1 MSYIKF
7 DKRQLT
13 NLGFALRKEFVRT
26 NRSGSYASST
36 VIGCNTRKYHGLLV
50 VPQPNFGDEN
60 HVLLSSLDLTVVQHE
75 ASFNLGIHKYKG
87 GEYNPKGHKYMREY
101 ITDPIPKITYRVG
114 GVVVSVESIFS
125 EKNASMFVRYTLLE
139 ATSKTTF
146 KIKPFLAF
154 RNIHDLTQANAQ
166 ADTSYLGVNNGFRMQ
181 LYNRFTPLYIQF
193 SKAVEYIHS
202 PDWFHDFEY
211 MKEKSRGYACHED
224 LLVPG
229 EFEFNMKKGESII
242 LQASIE
248 EGDASTFA
256 RQFNQQLKKR
266 VPRDSF
272 KNNLINAAQQFLVEK
287 NGKTEIAAG
296 LPWYGSWGRDTFI
309 SLPGLTLALNEE
321 KKFIN
326 ILDTWVEKLS
336 DGFFPNKGNG
346 DKIDYLSADTSLWFF
361 WTLQKY
367 IQFGGKAAFVWKK
380 YAQTMLAVLEAY
392 RKGNPEYGIT
402 MRPNGLI
409 YAEKENVPL
418 SWMDAILYGKA
429 VTPRY
434 GFTVEI
440 NALWYNAIAFYLSLA
455 DKYDK
460 RTNTEE
466 WKRILNFAGE
476 NFKAVFMEIKHTY
489 LADYVNGQKTSWK
502 VRPNMLIAAS
512 LPFSPLLDKTRK
524 SVLDVVKQELFT
536 PRGIRTLSPE
546 SSDYKSKYE
555 GNIESRDKAFHNGTA
570 WPWLLIPYADLL
582 TYLYKNGAVAE
593 LQMIVNRFEEEMT
606 EHGIGS
612 ISELYNG
619 DPPYEGKGGVSQ
631 AWSVSALLCLM
642 YRIENEQK
650 YKA

>member
-75 ASFNLGIHKYKG
+75 TSFNLGIHKYKG

-181 LYNRFTPLYIQF
+181 LYNGFTPLYIQF

-309 SLPGLTLALNEE
+309 ALPGLTLALNEE

-346 DKIDYLSADTSLWFF
+346 NKIDYLSADTSLWFF

-489 LADYVNGQKTSWK
+489 LADYVNEQKTSWK

-546 SSDYKSKYE
+546 SADYKSKYE